1 MNQAQATP
9 DATLCPLDVESVRK
23 DFPALHQKVNGRPL
37 VYLDS
42 GASSQKPEQVIDA
55 VQAYE
60 RRDHANV
67 HRGVHTLSQ
76 RATDAFEGAREKV
89 RSFVN
94 ARSVRE
100 IVFTRGTTEA
110 INLVAQSYGRSR
122 LASSDEVLVTE
133 MEHHA
138 NIVPWQLLC
147 GQTGAT
153 LKVVPF
159 DDNGELIM
167 ARFKELLSS
176 QTRIVALT
184 HVSNT
189 LGTVNPVHQ
198 IIRMAHEAGAVVL
211 IDGAQ
216 AVPHSAIDLMALDC
230 DFYAFSGH
238 KLSGPTGIGVL
249 YGREALLDAMPPWQ
263 GGGDMIKS
271 VRFSG
276 STYNDLPYK
285 FEAGTPHI
293 SGAIGLGEAVDYV
306 SKLGMDRIA
315 AHVHKLLDYATA
327 QTERVSGMRVF
338 GNAPGKAGILSFE
351 LQGIHAHDLG
361 TILDHEGVAIRTG
374 HHCAMPVMEHYAVPA
389 TARATFALY
398 NTRAEI
404 DSLFAAIDKAR
415 EIFHT

>member
-138 NIVPWQLLC
+138 NIVPWQLLAAER
-147 GQTGAT
+147 GFTI
-153 LKVVPF
+153 KV
-159 DDNGELIM
+159 I
-167 ARFKELLSS
+167 
-176 QTRIVALT
+176 
-184 HVSNT
+184 
-189 LGTVNPVHQ
+189 PVD
-198 IIRMAHEAGAVVL
+198 AHG
-211 IDGAQ
+211 
-216 AVPHSAIDLMALDC
+216 ALD
-230 DFYAFSGH
+230 
-238 KLSGPTGIGVL
+238 
-249 YGREALLDAMPPWQ
+249 M
-263 GGGDMIKS
+263 
-271 VRFSG
+271 
-276 STYNDLPYK
+276 
-285 FEAGTPHI
+285 
-293 SGAIGLGEAVDYV
+293 
-306 SKLGMDRIA
+306 
-315 AHVHKLLDYATA
+315 
-327 QTERVSGMRVF
+327 
-338 GNAPGKAGILSFE
+338 
-351 LQGIHAHDLG
+351 
-361 TILDHEGVAIRTG
+361 
-374 HHCAMPVMEHYAVPA
+374 
-389 TARATFALY
+389 
-398 NTRAEI
+398 
-404 DSLFAAIDKAR
+404 
-415 EIFHT
+415 